1 MTGLRL
7 LALTIVAL
15 SVSGSAETAA
25 ASRPDSTA
33 ATSIPA
39 ASAPSAVT
47 RHADG
52 SLSIRPGERFTEY
65 FVAGRDSSGR
75 MRMRCVQGAD
85 RARLLMRNR
94 AFWLRPRATK

>member
-15 SVSGSAETAA
+15 SAAGSAEAA
-25 ASRPDSTA
+25 AAAARPDSTA
-33 ATSIPA
+33 ALAPA